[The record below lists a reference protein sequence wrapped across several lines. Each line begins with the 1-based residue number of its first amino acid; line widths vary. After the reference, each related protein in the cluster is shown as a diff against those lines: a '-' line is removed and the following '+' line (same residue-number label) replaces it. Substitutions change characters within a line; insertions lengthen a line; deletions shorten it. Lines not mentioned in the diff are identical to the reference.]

1 MGAVE
6 EEPYRGETSEPVGI
20 TGVRGLGK
28 FQ

>member
-6 EEPYRGETSEPVGI
+6 EEPYRRETPESVGI